1 MLHIDIP
8 SQTEIERLNAARSTP
23 SVSIYMRT
31 TPLTQEAQKDRIN
44 LKNLLREAISQME
57 AGDIPKRAIW
67 PIDEAVTALIE
78 DDDFWVHQANS
89 LAILATPEKIR
100 TWRLPNRIED
110 QVAVSDRFHLKPM
123 LRAVTFPHNAYVLA
137 ISVGHCRLVEV
148 SADLPPH
155 DVAVPGLPKNFN
167 DALGKRSHTENRDG
181 MASGEG
187 TSESAMFNRYAR
199 AVDHA
204 LRPVLSGHERPLIVA
219 ASEPLGSIYRSVS
232 TYANTADEVIAGSAD
247 HRPDHELAAEA
258 RTILDGIYAGQIAD
272 LKSLFGERE
281 NQGRATGD
289 VASAARAATFG
300 AVDTLIVDMD
310 AHVPGTIADDGVVS
324 FAETADASSYGVV
337 DEITAR
343 AIASGARIVAARRE
357 DIPGGGDLAA
367 ILRYAI

>member
-1 MLHIDIP
+1 MLYIDIP
-8 SQTEIERLNAARSTP
+8 SQAEIERLNAARSTP

-31 TPLTQEAQKDRIN
+31 TPLTQEAQQDRIK
-44 LKNLLREAISQME
+44 LKNHLREAVTQLE
-57 AGDIPKRAIW
+57 AADTPKRSIW
-67 PIDEAVTALIE
+67 PIEEAVKEIIE
-78 DDDFWVHQANS
+78 DDEFWNHQANS
-89 LAILATPEKIR
+89 LAILATPERIR
-100 TWRLPNRIED
+100 TWRLPNHIED

-137 ISVGHCRLVEV
+137 ISVGHCRLVEI

-155 DVAVPGLPKNFN
+155 DVPVPGLPKNFN

-187 TSESAMFNRYAR
+187 TSESAMLNRYSR
-199 AVDHA
+199 AVDQA
-204 LRPVLSGHERPLIVA
+204 LRPILSGHERPLIIA
-219 ASEPLGSIYRSVS
+219 AAEPLGSIYRAVS
-232 TYANTADEVIAGSAD
+232 TYPHTAEAVIAGSAD

-258 RTILDGIYAGQIAD
+258 RTILDGIYAEQLAD
-272 LKSLFGERE
+272 MKSLFGERA

-289 VASAARAATFG
+289 IAGAARAATFG

-310 AHVPGTIADDGVVS
+310 SHIPGTVGEDGSVS
-324 FAETADASSYGVV
+324 FDETASAASYGVV
-337 DEITAR
+337 DEITSR